1 MKLEDHPTVQRMRL
15 KTVNSAPPKKESL
28 DAGWLKQLVLDAG
41 ADDVGFVEIG
51 RPALDDQREDI
62 FRAFPHTK
70 TLISFVVRM
79 NREAIRTPARSI
91 SNTEFHHSGEEVND
105 IARSVVQTLE
115 DRGIRAMNPA
125 MGFPMEMAQFPGKVW
140 VVSHKPVAVAAGLG
154 MMGIHRNVI
163 HEKFGNFILLGTI
176 LLDAEVSESSQPINY
191 NPCLEC
197 KLCVAACPV
206 GAISPDGDFNFSSCY
221 THNYREFM
229 GGFTDWVEQ
238 VADSKNARDYR
249 SRVSDAESAS
259 LWQSLSYGANYK
271 AAYCLAVC
279 PAGEDVI
286 GPFLADRKAHLNEVV
301 RPLQEK
307 EETIYVTKNSDA
319 EDHVA
324 KRFPHKKIKHV
335 GNTLRPNSI
344 AVFLN
349 GMPNVF
355 QPGKSAGLNAT
366 FHFTFTG
373 REERQATVVIK
384 DQRIRVEEGHVGRP
398 DLHVT
403 ADSQTWIGF
412 LRNEKNVV
420 WSLLRRKIRLVG
432 PLKLLVAFGK
442 CFPSAGTR
450 HELVEILPLPSKLR
464 GEPAPYRKN
473 DPATEKIRWRG
484 KLTLSDVVDEA
495 HEVKTFRFCPPGGG
509 PIPFEYL
516 PGQFVTL
523 HIAPHGIPTK
533 RSYTIAS
540 SPTWRDR
547 IEITVK
553 REGQGLVSR
562 WLHDELGV
570 GDEVEVEAPNGTFIF
585 SGKEADRVV
594 LIGGGVGI
602 TPLMSA
608 VRYLAATNWP
618 GKMHLILGFRSP
630 RDFIFREE
638 LAELQARHANLGVTI
653 TMSGPRD
660 EPWSGRVGRID
671 AALLASTVPDLA
683 AHRVHVCGP
692 APMMDAVKAAL
703 VSLGVPHAQIK
714 REAFGTVKRDPSA
727 KDSGST
733 EIAGKALFLAS
744 GVTTPVPVDA
754 TILDAADTAG
764 VSIDNAC
771 RSGTCASCRVKL
783 VSGQVTMAAE
793 DALTDQDR
801 AEGYILACQ
810 AKVQGDV
817 EVDA

>member
-1 MKLEDHPTVQRMRL
+1 MKLEDHPTVRRIRL
-15 KTVNSAPPKKESL
+15 TTLPSAPSKKEPL
-28 DAGWLKQLVLDAG
+28 DAEWLKQRVLDAG

-62 FRAFPHTK
+62 LRAFPHTK
-70 TLISFVVRM
+70 SLISFVVRM

-91 SNTEFHHSGEEVND
+91 SNTEFHHSGDEVNE
-105 IARSVVQTLE
+105 IARNVVQTLE
-115 DRGIRAMNPA
+115 DQGIRAMNPA
-125 MGFPMEMAQFPGKVW
+125 MGFPMEMDRFPGKVW

-163 HEKFGNFILLGTI
+163 HPKFGNFILLGTV
-176 LLDAEVSESSQPINY
+176 LLDAEISERSRPIDY

-197 KLCVAACPV
+197 RLCVAACPV
-206 GAISPDGDFNFSSCY
+206 GAISPEGDFNFSSCY

-238 VADSKNARDYR
+238 VADSRNPRDYR

-259 LWQSLSYGANYK
+259 MWQSLSFGANYK

-279 PAGEDVI
+279 PAGDDVI
-286 GPFLADRKAHLNEVV
+286 GPFLANRKAHLDEVV
-301 RPLQEK
+301 RPLQDK
-307 EETIYVTKNSDA
+307 EETIYVTRNSDA
-319 EDHVA
+319 EAHVA
-324 KRFPHKKIKHV
+324 KRFPRKKIKHV
-335 GNTLRPNSI
+335 GNSLRPNTI
-344 AVFLN
+344 DVFLS
-349 GMPNVF
+349 GMRNVF

-366 FHFTFTG
+366 YHFTFTG
-373 REERQATVVIK
+373 REQRQATAVIK
-384 DQRIRVEEGHVGRP
+384 DRKLCVEEGHVGRP

-420 WSLLRRKIRLVG
+420 WALLRRKIRLNG

-442 CFPSAGTR
+442 CFPGAGAR
-450 HELVEILPLPSKLR
+450 HKPVEVVPQPSRLR
-464 GEPAPYRKN
+464 GQPAGYRRN
-473 DPATEKIRWRG
+473 DPATGKIRWRG
-484 KLTLSDVVDEA
+484 TLTLSDVADEA
-495 HEVKTFRFCPPGGG
+495 HEVKTFRFSPPGGG

-523 HIAPHGIPTK
+523 HVAPLGIPTR

-547 IEITVK
+547 IELTVK

-562 WLHDELGV
+562 WLHDELRV
-570 GDEVEVEAPNGTFIF
+570 GDEVEIEGPNGTFVF
-585 SGKEADRVV
+585 SGKEADRLV

-602 TPLMSA
+602 TPLMSV
-608 VRYLAATNWP
+608 VRYLSATSWP
-618 GKMHLILGFRSP
+618 GRMHLILGFRSP
-630 RDFIFREE
+630 RDFVFREE
-638 LAELQARHANLGVTI
+638 LAELQARNASLGVTI
-653 TMSGPRD
+653 TMSNPQD
-660 EPWSGRVGRID
+660 EPWPGRVGRID

-692 APMMDAVKAAL
+692 PPMMDAVTAAL
-703 VSLGVPHAQIK
+703 VSLGVPRAQIK

-727 KDSGST
+727 KDARST
-733 EIAGKALFLAS
+733 EIAGRALFRAF
-744 GVTTPVPVDA
+744 GVTAPVPVDA
-754 TILDAADTAG
+754 TVLDAADAAG
-764 VSIDNAC
+764 VPIDNAC

-801 AEGYILACQ
+801 TEGYILACQ
-810 AKVQGDV
+810 AKVLGDI

>member
-1 MKLEDHPTVQRMRL
+1 MKLEDHPTVQRIRL
-15 KTVNSAPPKKESL
+15 KTVPSAPPKKESL

-41 ADDVGFVEIG
+41 ADDVGIVEIG

-62 FRAFPHTK
+62 FKAFPGTK

-79 NREAIRTPARSI
+79 NREVIRTPARSV
-91 SNTEFHHSGEEVND
+91 SNTEFHHSGDEVND

-125 MGFPMEMAQFPGKVW
+125 MGFPMEMDRFPGKVW

-176 LLDAEVSESSQPINY
+176 LLDAEVSETSQPINY

-206 GAISPDGDFNFSSCY
+206 GAISSEGDFNFSACY

-259 LWQSLSYGANYK
+259 MWQSLSYGANYK

-286 GPFLADRKAHLNEVV
+286 GPFLTDRKAHLKEVV

-335 GNTLRPNSI
+335 GNTLRPSTI
-344 AVFLN
+344 EVFLK

-373 REERQATVVIK
+373 QEQRQATVVIHEQKLSAK
-384 DQRIRVEEGHVGRP
+384 DGHVGQC

-412 LRNEKNVV
+412 LRKEKNVV
-420 WSLLRRKIRLVG
+420 WALLRRKIRLDG

-442 CFPSAGTR
+442 CFP
-450 HELVEILPLPSKLR
+450 
-464 GEPAPYRKN
+464 
-473 DPATEKIRWRG
+473 
-484 KLTLSDVVDEA
+484 
-495 HEVKTFRFCPPGGG
+495 
-509 PIPFEYL
+509 
-516 PGQFVTL
+516 Q
-523 HIAPHGIPTK
+523 
-533 RSYTIAS
+533 
-540 SPTWRDR
+540 
-547 IEITVK
+547 
-553 REGQGLVSR
+553 
-562 WLHDELGV
+562 
-570 GDEVEVEAPNGTFIF
+570 
-585 SGKEADRVV
+585 
-594 LIGGGVGI
+594 
-602 TPLMSA
+602 
-608 VRYLAATNWP
+608 
-618 GKMHLILGFRSP
+618 
-630 RDFIFREE
+630 
-638 LAELQARHANLGVTI
+638 
-653 TMSGPRD
+653 
-660 EPWSGRVGRID
+660 
-671 AALLASTVPDLA
+671 
-683 AHRVHVCGP
+683 
-692 APMMDAVKAAL
+692 
-703 VSLGVPHAQIK
+703 
-714 REAFGTVKRDPSA
+714 
-727 KDSGST
+727 
-733 EIAGKALFLAS
+733 
-744 GVTTPVPVDA
+744 
-754 TILDAADTAG
+754 
-764 VSIDNAC
+764 
-771 RSGTCASCRVKL
+771 
-783 VSGQVTMAAE
+783 
-793 DALTDQDR
+793 
-801 AEGYILACQ
+801 
-810 AKVQGDV
+810 
-817 EVDA
+817 